1 MEIRNNTKKGHR
13 NDEDFIL
20 VDDIILPEGLTVT
33 IDEIFNTKNPD
44 MITVDKDNMLQS
56 GTIEYLL
63 AVKKGVTMVTLF
75 ESKLLT
81 HTFDYDYW
89 PATSP

>member
-1 MEIRNNTKKGHR
+1 MEIRNITKKDHR
-13 NDEDFIL
+13 NDDDFIL

-63 AVKKGVTMVTLF
+63 AVKKGVTMVRVLRTNRLQKINIALA
-75 ESKLLT
+75 S
-81 HTFDYDYW
+81 
-89 PATSP
+89 AA

>member
-1 MEIRNNTKKGHR
+1 MEIRNITKKDHR

-20 VDDIILPEGLTVT
+20 VDDIILPEGLEVT

-63 AVKKGVTMVTLF
+63 AVKKGVTMVRVLRTNRLQKINIGLA
-75 ESKLLT
+75 S
-81 HTFDYDYW
+81 
-89 PATSP
+89 AA

>member
-1 MEIRNNTKKGHR
+1 MEIRNITKKDHR
-13 NDEDFIL
+13 NDDDFIL
-20 VDDIILPEGLTVT
+20 VDDIILPEGLMVT

-63 AVKKGVTMVTLF
+63 AVKKGVTMVRVLRTNRLQKINIALA
-75 ESKLLT
+75 S
-81 HTFDYDYW
+81 
-89 PATSP
+89 AA

>member
-1 MEIRNNTKKGHR
+1 MEIRNITKKGHR
-13 NDEDFIL
+13 NNEDFIL

-63 AVKKGVTMVTLF
+63 AVKKGVTMVRVLRTNRLQKINIALA
-75 ESKLLT
+75 S
-81 HTFDYDYW
+81 
-89 PATSP
+89 AA

>member
-1 MEIRNNTKKGHR
+1 MEIRNITKKDHR
-13 NDEDFIL
+13 NDDDFIL

-63 AVKKGVTMVTLF
+63 AVKKGVTMVRVLRTNRLQKINIGLA
-75 ESKLLT
+75 S
-81 HTFDYDYW
+81 
-89 PATSP
+89 AA

>member
-20 VDDIILPEGLTVT
+20 VDDIILPEGLEVT

-44 MITVDKDNMLQS
+44 MITVDKDNLLQS

-63 AVKKGVTMVTLF
+63 AVKKGVTMVRVLRTNRLQKINIGLA
-75 ESKLLT
+75 S
-81 HTFDYDYW
+81 
-89 PATSP
+89 AA

>member
-1 MEIRNNTKKGHR
+1 MEISYITKKDHR
-13 NDEDFIL
+13 NDDDFIL

-63 AVKKGVTMVTLF
+63 AVKKGVTMVRVLRTNRLQKINIALA
-75 ESKLLT
+75 S
-81 HTFDYDYW
+81 
-89 PATSP
+89 AA

>member
-1 MEIRNNTKKGHR
+1 MEIRNITKKDHR
-13 NDEDFIL
+13 YDDDFIL

-63 AVKKGVTMVTLF
+63 AVKKGVTMVRVLRTNRLQKINIALA
-75 ESKLLT
+75 S
-81 HTFDYDYW
+81 
-89 PATSP
+89 AA

>member
-1 MEIRNNTKKGHR
+1 M
-13 NDEDFIL
+13 
-20 VDDIILPEGLTVT
+20 VT

-63 AVKKGVTMVTLF
+63 AVKKGVTMVRVLRTNRLQKINIALA
-75 ESKLLT
+75 S
-81 HTFDYDYW
+81 
-89 PATSP
+89 AA

>member
-1 MEIRNNTKKGHR
+1 MEIRNITKKGHR
-13 NDEDFIL
+13 NNEDFIL
-20 VDDIILPEGLTVT
+20 VDDIILPEGLEVT

-63 AVKKGVTMVTLF
+63 AVKKGVTMVRVLRTNRLQKINIALA
-75 ESKLLT
+75 S
-81 HTFDYDYW
+81 
-89 PATSP
+89 AA

>member
-1 MEIRNNTKKGHR
+1 MEIRNITKKGHR

-20 VDDIILPEGLTVT
+20 VDDIILPEGLAVT

-63 AVKKGVTMVTLF
+63 AVKKGVTMVRVLRTNRLQKINIGLA
-75 ESKLLT
+75 S
-81 HTFDYDYW
+81 
-89 PATSP
+89 AA

>member
-1 MEIRNNTKKGHR
+1 MEIRNITKKDHR

-63 AVKKGVTMVTLF
+63 AVKKGVTMVRVLRTNRLQKINIGLA
-75 ESKLLT
+75 S
-81 HTFDYDYW
+81 
-89 PATSP
+89 AA